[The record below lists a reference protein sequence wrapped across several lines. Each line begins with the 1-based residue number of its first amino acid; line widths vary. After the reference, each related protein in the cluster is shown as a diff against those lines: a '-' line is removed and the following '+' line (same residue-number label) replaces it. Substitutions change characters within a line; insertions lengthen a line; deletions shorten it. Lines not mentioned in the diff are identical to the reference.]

1 MPEIKHNFTG
11 GKMNKDLDE
20 RLIPN
25 GEYRDAMNI
34 QVSTSEGADVGTVQ
48 NILGNSIVPG
58 QGFIGDDSTCVGSIS
73 DEKNDKL
80 YWFVLSNNNKE
91 HITNGGFTGN
101 ADDWTHDG
109 NPLDGTGGWNY
120 GTDNVTATDVLKWD
134 SLKQNMFIGVGRTY
148 IVSVEISNYSGTG
161 DLSPVLVDENGGWT
175 RPQQTYAATGDN
187 GGEPWVWVIRVG
199 EEFGDASDFTTSY
212 STASKTP
219 YIPNHIYFQNRMDTT
234 SSNKLN
240 CTIDNISVKSVDSS
254 RIIQYD
260 TKKNTVTPVFVDNNN
275 SVLKLDPNNLITGI
289 NIIDDLL
296 FWTDNNSEPK
306 KINIPR
312 SIQGTH
318 PQGNQNTYIVNKAQN
333 ILIADREG
341 VKEEHTTVI
350 RKSPKY
356 PPTIQYQTFRD
367 VTKTYAGII
376 KISDNIDHPNSFI
389 NSSIGRIHDFNF
401 IDVGDTF
408 STIIE
413 TDINNNNNFTLEWK
427 AGDKVVLKEFDFDG
441 NSPAIPIANYRIKG
455 TITNWQGNRFTNA
468 NFFLT
473 DNGDMSEGSGS
484 APDHWSVQ
492 SNWTWDQT
500 AGTLT
505 CDGSNASINKKVFNN
520 NDLRDIVVGGHYKI
534 RYSVEPPDNDSMT
547 GEVLVQLFDS
557 NSMASPAQSGNY
569 YTLGQHDS
577 PGNFEHE
584 LVFDDTY
591 NATGSLPIPK
601 GPSTWNHALYLNSI
615 LFASTS
621 GGATRGI
628 NFIGI
633 DDFWNPTA
641 IHANYAGAPAG
652 MGPAHSSSGQVIT
665 WNVWEVVNAE
675 RVIFHN
681 QHIDDSIHT
690 TGTTIYLY
698 DVQNDGYNLV
708 SGTEYELTFT
718 VSNMS
723 FMGSGNQR
731 IGVSSSQGVPYTGVT
746 APRITNYTTSSGVK
760 AVQATGSDNWSGVG
774 GQTTCTF
781 TATGSGQI
789 DLYAWAANNISST
802 RGPSGDIK
810 VEIREV
816 ITPGFNGKISNVSVE
831 EIDETVARTEI
842 KIDSIDG
849 TPPSVLD
856 TDVSLNYAIDLL
868 DEEEKL
874 FEYKFPR
881 FAYRY
886 KYEDG
891 EYSAFSPFSEVVF
904 VPGGFDYHPKKSYN
918 LGMTNNIKSLT
929 IKDYNRNIPQD
940 VSGVD
945 ILYKEENSPNI
956 YIVDTIKNV
965 DQAWASYKITHE
977 TIKNG
982 IVPSNQLLRPWDN
995 VPKKALGQEVV
1006 GNRIVYG
1013 NYLQNYNLIDN
1024 INSKDYDIEIEPQL
1038 VPIENKSRIG
1048 KKSVKSLRDYQVGVV
1063 FSDEY
1068 GRETPIITNKTATT
1082 LVNKSNSAGI
1092 NQLSVRI
1099 INEGHPVNM
1108 KYFKFFIK
1116 DNGGE
1121 YYNLAMD
1128 RYYDAEDDNI
1138 WLAFP
1143 STDRNKVDIDDFLIL
1158 KKGVGSVIKDPKTGK
1173 LSNVIQEKAQY
1184 KIIDIKNEAPDFI
1197 KRKETLIASKKHST
1211 DSGSRLF
1218 TTADLPTEGDIDFSI
1233 NFNRIKSA
1241 SYANL
1246 HEDFGKDSDVEYH
1259 ISLSNTTTNRVSDR
1273 YKIVRLFAD
1282 ELTSAEDDDRWRFT
1296 LEKPFTNEINS
1307 FTDDPSGVNVTKII
1321 ANTYL
1326 NIYRTALDKSAS
1338 HKFEGRFFVKIY
1350 NDDIFSRALKDKVDN
1365 TKKEYKSTNASRK
1378 IYSLR
1383 THSDSN
1389 RIEKH
1394 YDETQA
1400 NPTQAFYDIQS
1411 VSNAVGLND
1420 NISSDKNDPRHKWNF
1435 YYDAT
1440 SEFTQNLGTLNNKK
1454 RRSQQRHD
1462 IVYDLL
1468 RDPDVWRDYDAYFR
1482 GINVY
1487 LGNDAIKNRVDK
1499 LDIVDDT
1506 AAEDQSFQDVWFI
1519 DEAINVG
1526 NFNHSTISGNDV
1538 GWDTWPSRSSW
1549 TSMGLRSWASGEEGS
1564 SLIELSFGGIQPV
1577 RWITPSDVISG
1588 DWDGR
1593 KFATSDPSFYDL
1605 AGENYNYSESEADFI
1620 KQIAIG
1626 SQFRFKEDPT
1636 ETIYTVRDVD
1646 IFLRVRY
1653 ESLREGYFG
1662 KASGWGSSYYDANKP
1677 IGSNGID
1684 PDQIFPFH
1692 AKALMGKPSGLYDNT
1707 RGLSSNVI
1715 GETVVDKSHLET
1727 EIDAGEDSITFATC
1741 SYLRPSNYTKNWRI
1755 RVDKAFNDY
1764 WNPIQTGTPTSIT
1777 GTKYLEL
1784 TVATS
1789 GGGNT
1794 NYVTVDSITGN
1805 GTNSSSTDQ
1814 LSVGMVLK
1822 KYDNA
1827 GGDNFTD
1834 MNPPAIV
1841 SKISK
1846 NTSDYTIYFKTYDG
1860 SDDWS
1865 GTGTG
1870 TPSNITTGDVL
1881 RFYQYPMN
1889 GLSPNSAKNLNFFRD
1904 GKGISGTKTGTD
1916 AVGYTWDWVEEKSDR
1931 SEEEILPA
1939 NPAVWETKPKENAD
1953 LDVYYEATG
1962 SMPIYTE
1969 LTKENILELIPIN
1982 SIVEH
1987 EGSNSIPQGT
1997 KVVQVN
2003 PETEEIVLSK
2013 NIQVEEETASEVYI
2027 AWLQSFGWTPGSAP
2041 SWVPTGGGAGGAG
2054 GGAGGGG
2061 KIICTELCEQGLL
2074 PREVLEL
2081 DYQHSDNNMDIAT
2094 KIGYWKWSGHV
2105 VNAMRKSKI
2114 ITHLVKPIGVAWAY
2128 EMAHREEPH
2137 NYNGNILGKLIMA
2150 IGVPICRYIGNR
2162 EIIKNKINI

>member
-1 MPEIKHNFTG
+1 MPEIKHNFTKG
-11 GKMNKDLDE
+11 RMNKDLDE

-34 QVSTSEGADVGTVQ
+34 QVSTSEGGEVGTVQ

-58 QGFIGDDSTCVGSIS
+58 QEFISDDSTCVGSIS

-80 YWFVLSNNNKE
+80 YWFVLSNNNEE
-91 HITNGGFTGN
+91 HIINGDLTGN
-101 ADDWTHDG
+101 ANDWTHDG

-120 GTDNVTATDVLKWD
+120 GTDNVTAIDVLQHD
-134 SLKQNMFIGVGRTY
+134 ELKQEMFIGIGRTY
-148 IVSVEISNYSGTG
+148 IVSIEISNYSGTG

-187 GGEPWVWVIRVG
+187 GGEPWVWIIRVG

-212 STASKTP
+212 STTSKTP
-219 YIPNHIYFQNRMDTT
+219 YTPNQIYFQNRMDTT

-318 PQGNQNTYIVNKAQN
+318 SQGNQNTYIVNKAQN
-333 ILIADREG
+333 ILIADRES

-356 PPTIQYQTFRD
+356 PPTIQYETFRD

-376 KISDNIDHPNSFI
+376 KISDSINHPNSFI

-401 IDVGDTF
+401 LNVGDTF

-413 TDINNNNNFTLEWK
+413 TDINNSNIFNLEWK
-427 AGDKVVLKEFDFDG
+427 SGDKVVLKEFDFDG

-455 TITNWQGNRFTNA
+455 TITDWQGNSFTND

-473 DNGDMSEGSGS
+473 DNGNLLEGNGS
-484 APDHWSVQ
+484 TPGHWGVQ

-505 CDGSNASINKKVFNN
+505 CDGSNASISKKVFNN

-547 GEVLVQLFDS
+547 GEVQVKLFDS
-557 NSMASPAQSGNY
+557 DDGGGSVPSGNY
-569 YTLGQHDS
+569 YILGKHDS

-591 NATGSLPIPK
+591 HASGSYPLPK
-601 GPSTWNHALYLNSI
+601 GPSAWNHGAYLNSI
-615 LFASTS
+615 FFESIS
-621 GGATRGI
+621 GGATLGVEL
-628 NFIGI
+628 IGI
-633 DDFWNPTA
+633 DDFSSST
-641 IHANYAGAPAG
+641 GGVLAG
-652 MGPAHSSSGQVIT
+652 MGPANEILGQVIT
-665 WNVWEVVNAE
+665 WNAWEIVHQS
-675 RVIFHN
+675 RVMFHN
-681 QHIDDSIHT
+681 QHIDDA
-690 TGTTIYLY
+690 TIVSTKTAYLHNI
-698 DVQNDGYNLV
+698 QNDGSDLA
-708 SGTEYELTFT
+708 SGTEYELTLT
-718 VSNMS
+718 VSNVS
-723 FMGSGNQR
+723 FTGSGNQR
-731 IGVSSSQGVPYTGVT
+731 IGISSDQGVPYHGIT
-746 APRITNYTTSSGVK
+746 APRVTNYTTSNGVK
-760 AVQATGSDNWSGVG
+760 AVQATSSDNWSGVG
-774 GQTTCTF
+774 GQTTCRF
-781 TATGSGQI
+781 VATGSAQI
-789 DLYAWAANNISST
+789 DLYAWADYNISST
-802 RGPSGDIK
+802 RGPSGDIEVSIK
-810 VEIREV
+810 EVVE
-816 ITPGFNGKISNVSVE
+816 PGFNGKISNVSVE
-831 EIDETVARTEI
+831 EIDETIARTEI

-849 TPPSVLD
+849 TPPSVPSNNI
-856 TDVSLNYAIDLL
+856 SLNYAIDLL

-874 FEYKFPR
+874 FEFKFPR

-891 EYSAFSPFSEVVF
+891 EYSAFSPFSEVAF

-929 IKDYNRNIPQD
+929 IKDYNRDTPQD
-940 VSGVD
+940 VSGID

-982 IVPSNQLLRPWDN
+982 VVPSNQLLRPWDN

-1024 INSKDYDIEIEPQL
+1024 KTNKDYDIEIKPQL
-1038 VPIENKSRIG
+1038 VPVENKSRVG
-1048 KKSVKSLRDYQVGVV
+1048 KKSIKSLRDYQVGVV

-1082 LVNKSNSAGI
+1082 LVNKSDSAGI
-1092 NQLSVRI
+1092 NQLSVQI
-1099 INEGHPVNM
+1099 LNEGHPVNM

-1143 STDRNKVDIDDFLIL
+1143 STDRNKVDLDDFLIL

-1197 KRKETLIASKKHST
+1197 KRKETLIASKEHFADPK
-1211 DSGSRLF
+1211 LF
-1218 TTADLPTEGDIDFSI
+1218 SDNDLPAEGDIDFSI
-1233 NFNRIKSA
+1233 NFDRIKSA

-1246 HEDFGKDSDVEYH
+1246 HEDFSKDSNVEYH
-1259 ISLSNTTTNRVSDR
+1259 ISLSHAGTNRVSDR
-1273 YKIVRLFAD
+1273 YKVIQLHAD
-1282 ELTSAEDDDRWRFT
+1282 EMGSGGTDDLWRFT

-1307 FTDDPSGVNVTKII
+1307 FTNDPSGVNVTKII
-1321 ANTYL
+1321 TSTRL
-1326 NIYRTALDKSAS
+1326 NIYKTAIDKSAS
-1338 HKFEGRFFVKIY
+1338 HKFDGRFFVKIY
-1350 NDDIFSRALKDKVDN
+1350 NDDIFSKALKDKVN
-1365 TKKEYKSTNASRK
+1365 NIKKEYKSIGISRK

-1383 THSDSN
+1383 THNDSN

-1394 YDETQA
+1394 YDGTT
-1400 NPTQAFYDIQS
+1400 TQAFYNIQS
-1411 VSNAVGLND
+1411 VSNNDGLSD
-1420 NISSDKNDPRHKWNF
+1420 NISSDKNDTRHKWNY

-1454 RRSQQRHD
+1454 RLDMVHYNT
-1462 IVYDLL
+1462 VPDLL

-1487 LGNDAIKNRVDK
+1487 LGNDAIKDRVDK
-1499 LDIVDDT
+1499 LDIIDDT
-1506 AAEDQSFQDVWFI
+1506 AAGDQSFQDVWFI
-1519 DEAINVG
+1519 DEAMSVG
-1526 NFNHSTISGNDV
+1526 NFNHSTISGNDI
-1538 GWDTWPSRSSW
+1538 GWDTWPSRSTTRTSIGLKSW
-1549 TSMGLRSWASGEEGS
+1549 GSGWYGGS
-1564 SLIELSFGGIQPV
+1564 AIELSFGGIQPLK
-1577 RWITPSDVISG
+1577 WADHTD
-1588 DWDGR
+1588 DWAKDE
-1593 KFATSDPSFYDL
+1593 SFYDL

-1636 ETIYTVRDVD
+1636 ETIYTITDVD

-1653 ESLREGYFG
+1653 ESLFEGYFG
-1662 KASGWGSSYYDANKP
+1662 GYYDANKLEV
-1677 IGSNGID
+1677 SNGGNGQGIN
-1684 PDQIFPFH
+1684 PNQIFPFH
-1692 AKALMGKPSGLYDNT
+1692 AKAAVGKPSGLYDASH

-1715 GETVVDKSHLET
+1715 GDTVVDKSSLET
-1727 EIDAGEDSITFATC
+1727 EIDAGTDSITFATC

-1755 RVDKAFNDY
+1755 KFDKAFNDH
-1764 WNPIQTGTPTSIT
+1764 WNPIQTGTPAEIASTT
-1777 GTKYLEL
+1777 YLEL
-1784 TVATS
+1784 TVAVN

-1794 NYVTVDSITGN
+1794 KRVTVDSITGN
-1805 GTNSSSTDQ
+1805 GANSSSTNQ

-1822 KYDNA
+1822 KYDDA
-1827 GGDNFTD
+1827 GGGTFTD
-1834 MNPPAIV
+1834 MSPPAIV
-1841 SKISK
+1841 SKVSD
-1846 NTSDYTIYFKTYDG
+1846 NGSDYTIYFKTYDG

-1865 GTGTG
+1865 GIGSG
-1870 TPSNITTGDVL
+1870 TPSDLNHDGTSGDKL

-1904 GKGISGTKTGTD
+1904 GKGISGAKTGTD
-1916 AVGYTWDWVEEKSDR
+1916 AVGYTWEWVEEKSNR

-1962 SMPIYTE
+1962 SIPIYTE

-1987 EGSNSIPQGT
+1987 EGSNSIPRGT

-2013 NIQVEEETASEVYI
+2013 NIQVEEATTSEVYL
-2027 AWLQSFGWTPGSAP
+2027 AWLQSFGWTPGNAP
-2041 SWVPTGGGAGGAG
+2041 PWVPT
-2054 GGAGGGG
+2054 GGG
-2061 KIICTELCEQGLL
+2061 KIICTELYEQGYLSK
-2074 PREVLEL
+2074 EVLEL

-2094 KIGYWKWSGHV
+2094 KIGYWKLAMPFVES
-2105 VNAMRKSKI
+2105 MRKSKI
-2114 ITHLVKPIGVAWAY
+2114 VTQLIKPFGIAWAH
-2128 EMAHREEPH
+2128 EMAHREEPN
-2137 NYNGNILGKLIMA
+2137 NYNSNILGKLIMA